1 MNVNLILSTRQDPVP
16 SSKSSR
22 IPRPISQ
29 HSSRNQR
36 DEASSTPSVKLNTPS
51 QQRESTTK
59 QTRDDQPPPSSQEP
73 LLSWDALLNG
83 TQDTNQPKM
92 GPIIP
97 ESNVESHSTPKKTSQ
112 PQPVLSTQVHVEP
125 SAKPQIHYQFRQI
138 SSSSSDTESIVEH
151 ELYRT
156 NQGGDGS
163 SQPHPG
169 ASIPSQTGPP
179 SMMPMQAMRQD
190 SQGTLIDENLDD
202 LTSQIKQVLF
212 DQERQTLNTSTK
224 EERTT
229 DGIGSMSFPLSTPDK
244 LSTDIHENDLYN
256 AGYERVFQRA
266 ANQPS
271 ATYNDRATARD
282 AFHAQ
287 QHSSPPRKKT
297 HHRHHRH
304 ATSRHVERDHE
315 ANSRKADVSFRII
328 SFTKYILVR
337 C

>member
-1 MNVNLILSTRQDPVP
+1 MNVPLILSIRQDPVP

-36 DEASSTPSVKLNTPS
+36 DETSSTPSVKLNTPS
-51 QQRESTTK
+51 QQRESTIK
-59 QTRDDQPPPSSQEP
+59 QKRDDQPQSSQEP
-73 LLSWDALLNG
+73 PMSWDALLNG
-83 TQDTNQPKM
+83 THDTNQPKLE
-92 GPIIP
+92 PIVS
-97 ESNVESHSTPKKTSQ
+97 ESIVESHSTPKKTSH
-112 PQPVLSTQVHVEP
+112 PHLVLSAQVHVEP
-125 SAKPQIHYQFRQI
+125 LAKPQIHYQFRQI

-156 NQGGDGS
+156 NQGGDPS
-163 SQPHPG
+163 SQPQPS
-169 ASIPSQTGPP
+169 ASIPSQTGLP
-179 SMMPMQAMRQD
+179 SMIPMQTMRQD

-202 LTSQIKQVLF
+202 LTSQLKQGLF

-244 LSTDIHENDLYN
+244 LSTDIHQNDLYN
-256 AGYERVFQRA
+256 GGYERVFQRA
-266 ANQPS
+266 TYQPS
-271 ATYNDRATARD
+271 ATYNDRATTRD
-282 AFHAQ
+282 TFHTQ

-315 ANSRKADVSFRII
+315 TNSRKADVGFRIT
-328 SFTKYILVR
+328 SFTKYIPVR
-337 C
+337 R